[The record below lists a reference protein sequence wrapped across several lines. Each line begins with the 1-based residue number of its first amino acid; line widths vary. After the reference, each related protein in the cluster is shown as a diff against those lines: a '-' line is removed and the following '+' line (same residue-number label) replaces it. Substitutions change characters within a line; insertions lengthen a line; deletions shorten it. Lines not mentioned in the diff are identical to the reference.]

1 MRVEVNNLVATSAEE
16 EEESKRKKKGEEER
30 VSSNEIVLD
39 SSTSS
44 EKMTLDRIANH
55 PVPLYELS
63 DQIEEVSSLF
73 KKGLLKLRVESY
85 EWGTEWLVVWSD
97 RAFQAPTTTQ

>member
-73 KKGLLKLRVESY
+73 KKGLLKLRVVSY
-85 EWGTEWLVVWSD
+85 EWGTEWLVVLSD